1 MGDVKEKYLTNGW
14 DFFTDEYYEI
24 LDDINN
30 MRCEKSNRIKTFRES
45 SEEALYQNIAIE
57 ITQEN
62 HCQLACEWCYI
73 NQIKESK
80 INKPIEFKVVKNII
94 DKIVKHSNEINRKL
108 FSNIVFIGG
117 EPTLNNDL
125 EKMLL
130 YSLENNLKPI
140 VVTNSYKL
148 ADMNYARKI
157 CLEDVT
163 ITTHIPFCKNEY
175 DIDDKLD
182 ELCRFNGYSNRLKK
196 AIDNMLK
203 IRQTTKNFEI
213 IGEFV
218 INKATIEYAYA
229 SYKFCRE
236 NGITP
241 FFELMRISDDSEI
254 NKNLLL
260 EQKDIIGIAKKLYE
274 FDVINNITKSSNII
288 DKIRYFL
295 PPTINNPCTIAQNSI
310 HIKFTE
316 NGFGNVASC
325 CGQDIFH
332 GNILEDSLEEILKN
346 KENTYIFSR
355 QDKYIEG
362 PCSICELYFNVGCQ
376 GGCRG
381 NAKNMYDCPKSSDP
395 QCIFIKEETKA
406 NINKMTKKNCGVCN
420 IADCKNNANP
430 AIRPCFEVQAF

>member
-1 MGDVKEKYLTNGW
+1 MEAIKGKYLSNGW

-24 LDDINN
+24 LNTINNDKCTDIN
-30 MRCEKSNRIKTFRES
+30 RTKTFRES
-45 SEEALYQNIAIE
+45 SEESLYQNIAIE

-73 NQIKESK
+73 NQMKEK
-80 INKPIEFKVVKNII
+80 NINKPLEFEVVKNII
-94 DKIVKHSNEINRKL
+94 DKIVTYSKEINQKV

-125 EKMLL
+125 EKMIL

-140 VVTNSYKL
+140 VVTNSFKL
-148 ADMNYARKI
+148 ANMDYARKI
-157 CLEDVT
+157 CVEDVT

-175 DIDDKLD
+175 DYDDKLD
-182 ELCRFNGYSNRLKK
+182 ELCRCNGYSYKLKK
-196 AIDNMLK
+196 AIDNMLEL
-203 IRQTTKNFEI
+203 RQSVKNFDI

-218 INKATIEYAYA
+218 VNKATIEYAYN
-229 SYKFCRE
+229 SYKYCRK
-236 NGITP
+236 NDITP
-241 FFELMRISDDSEI
+241 FFELMRISDDSNI

-260 EQKDIIGIAKKLYE
+260 EQKDIIELSKKLYE
-274 FDVINNITKSSNII
+274 LDVKNNIIADNNIM

-316 NGFGNVASC
+316 HGFGNVTSC

-332 GNILEDSLEEILKN
+332 GNIQVDSLDEILKN
-346 KENTYIFSR
+346 KENTNIFSK

-381 NAKNMYDCPKSSDP
+381 NAQNTYDCPKSSDP
-395 QCIFIKEETKA
+395 QCIFIKEKTKL
-406 NINKMTKKNCGVCN
+406 NINEMTKKNCKVCD
-420 IADCKNNANP
+420 IANCKNNINS
-430 AIRPCFEVQAF
+430 IHKLVEC